1 MYYLFDSVND
11 PESLNEEDDWEV
23 DDSPQLPN

>member
-1 MYYLFDSVND
+1 MYYLFDLVNG
-11 PESLNEEDDWEV
+11 PESLNEEDDWVV